1 MLGVSLKLWRMDWME
16 EDSCFSTVDS
26 SVFVFQDRLD
36 EELVYVQNIIR
47 LHPLLTRESLVC
59 PTLFSSTGNFWAMT
73 H

>member
-1 MLGVSLKLWRMDWME
+1 MLGVSLKLWRMDWLE

-47 LHPLLTRESLVC
+47 LHPLLFAQLYSHQQETS
-59 PTLFSSTGNFWAMT
+59 GQ
-73 H
+73 